1 MSRIRKH
8 LAEKLAVI
16 GKEPTET
23 DVVRFAWQCADREL
37 SRKQKP

>member
-1 MSRIRKH
+1 MAKIRKH

-37 SRKQKP
+37 SKQKH